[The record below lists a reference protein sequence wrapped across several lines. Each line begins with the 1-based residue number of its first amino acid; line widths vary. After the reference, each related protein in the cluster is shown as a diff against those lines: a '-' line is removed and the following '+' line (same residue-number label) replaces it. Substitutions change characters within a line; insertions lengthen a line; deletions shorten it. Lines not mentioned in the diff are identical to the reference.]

1 MLSSRLADRR
11 RLHWRGRCAVG
22 KESVIP
28 LQNRVT
34 PFGDIV
40 ATPERGALL
49 GNRGI
54 LHDDQRQIVRSAQ
67 VRRWLICVLEF
78 KNIRRTIM
86 QPHRYTELF
95 FLDEATALAA
105 GHRPCCECRRQAY
118 RTFQSCW
125 RAAVSAQTSAD
136 EMDRTLQADR
146 RIRGGA
152 KRTFLAP
159 CEDLPAGTFIARGD
173 AAWLIRGEE
182 LLRWTPGGYAERTA
196 RPNGPVPVLTP
207 RSTVAVL
214 RAGYIPGL
222 HESAGR

>member
-1 MLSSRLADRR
+1 MARSPA
-11 RLHWRGRCAVG
+11 
-22 KESVIP
+22 IP

-40 ATPERGALL
+40 ATPERGTLL

-54 LHDDQRQIVRSAQ
+54 LHDDHRQIVRSAQ

-86 QPHRYTELF
+86 KPHRYTELF

-105 GHRPCCECRRQAY
+105 GHRPCCECRRGAY

-125 RAAVSAQTSAD
+125 RDAVGPQTSAD

-159 CEDLPAGTFIARGD
+159 CEDLPAGTFIAQDG
-173 AAWLIRGEE
+173 AAWLVGGED
-182 LLRWTPGGYAERTA
+182 LLRWTPGGYAERTV
-196 RPNGPVPVLTP
+196 RPDRPVPVLTP

-214 RAGYIPGL
+214 RDGYVPGL
-222 HESAGR
+222 HESANL